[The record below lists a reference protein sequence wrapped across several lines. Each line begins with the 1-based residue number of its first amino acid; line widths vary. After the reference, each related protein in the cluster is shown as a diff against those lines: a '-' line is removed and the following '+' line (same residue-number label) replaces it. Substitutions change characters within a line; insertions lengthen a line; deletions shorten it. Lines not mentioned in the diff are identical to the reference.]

1 MATEA
6 PLCSLCGRRPAVY
19 YRSYSGHRLCRKD
32 LVDTARR
39 LVSRSLSRANPSPRS
54 VIAVPVV
61 SFSPGS
67 SLLLAELVASIER
80 RFPSKVVTL
89 VPSALSGAVAEAISK
104 MEGALGEVVY
114 VDVSVSPPAELDAID
129 CVRYERA
136 WALRAAR
143 GVGADIL
150 AMPLSRTDLAMLLLE
165 SALLRGEGISEAM
178 PMVSV
183 GDVRVVAGFGEAER
197 ELVAALEF
205 LEGLSDVRPACAI
218 RFRSKRVFMS
228 IYGRPEVDY
237 GGIAI
242 AEALYSVAAKSM
254 RRCAVCG
261 GLSREGEVC
270 GTCLRLGLTGLSAI
284 PRPAGPTS
292 HLGPS

>member
-1 MATEA
+1 MAVEVPA
-6 PLCSLCGRRPAVY
+6 CSVCGRRPAVY

-39 LVSRSLSRANPSPRS
+39 LVSRSLSRVNPSPRS
-54 VIAVPVV
+54 VIAIPVV

-67 SLLLAELVASIER
+67 SILLAELVASIEE
-80 RFPSKVVTL
+80 RFPSRVVTL
-89 VPSALSGAVAEAISK
+89 VPSALRDAVAGAISRA
-104 MEGALGEVVY
+104 EGALGEVIY
-114 VDVSVSPPAELDAID
+114 IDVNVGPPAELEALD
-129 CVRYERA
+129 CIRYERA
-136 WALRAAR
+136 WSLRAAR
-143 GVGADIL
+143 EVGADIL

-165 SALLRGEGISEAM
+165 SALMRGEGLSEAV
-178 PMVSV
+178 PAISV
-183 GDVRVVAGFGEAER
+183 EGISVVAGFGEAER

-205 LEGLSDVRPACAI
+205 LEGLSDLRPACAI

-237 GGIAI
+237 GGLAV
-242 AEALYSVAAKSM
+242 AEALYSAAARSM
-254 RRCAVCG
+254 TRCAVCG

-270 GTCLRLGLTGLSAI
+270 GTCLRLGLKGLTAV

-292 HLGPS
+292 RPGPS